1 MKNAVKQ
8 QQQLI
13 DQDVKDV
20 LEDTGLAQ
28 TNNILR
34 TLNDINKK
42 NAILVAKYVKEQ
54 NRQGF
59 SNNYKSK
66 CQVWACRLSDLCNH
80 KDLNWQR

>member
-1 MKNAVKQ
+1 MFKKNAVKQ

-20 LEDTGLAQ
+20 LGDTGLAQ

-42 NAILVAKYVKEQ
+42 NAILVVDKFVMYT
-54 NRQGF
+54 G
-59 SNNYKSK
+59 
-66 CQVWACRLSDLCNH
+66 
-80 KDLNWQR
+80 

>member
-1 MKNAVKQ
+1 MAKKNAVKQ

-54 NRQGF
+54 ARQGF
-59 SNNYKSK
+59 SNCAASI
-66 CQVWACRLSDLCNH
+66 H
-80 KDLNWQR
+80 G

>member
-1 MKNAVKQ
+1 MAKKNAVKQ

-20 LEDTGLAQ
+20 LGDTGLAQ
-28 TNNILR
+28 TNSILR

-54 NRQGF
+54 AIQGF
-59 SNNYKSK
+59 
-66 CQVWACRLSDLCNH
+66 L
-80 KDLNWQR
+80 